1 MHAFSR
7 WMALATL
14 LSGLAAHADKND
26 LRIVDLGA
34 PESRWQETYDPT
46 AHSKFKAFARTIAA
60 SLTSVNLMPP
70 ETLGHAAFNISAELS
85 VVSLPSRES
94 VFIPMEGGQPSTVL
108 VPSFH
113 VRKGLPFSV
122 ELGGRVGWVERS
134 RMMAATGELKWAV
147 NEGFTYLPDIGVRGH
162 VTKLMGVQNLS
173 LTSVGLDAGI
183 GKQFPL
189 GGMVTLTPYG
199 GLDFNFVRAISPRMF
214 FAPNACLTP
223 EQGQE
228 RDGPT
233 PTPENWR
240 RPLCPSEGDPRTLV
254 ENAYYYKRLKFQDN
268 MTQRI
273 YGGARF
279 IGGVLQLGAEIS
291 FTRLGSAPVA
301 DDSKETRGLPTV
313 VTFNTSLGLD
323 F

>member
-1 MHAFSR
+1 
-7 WMALATL
+7 MALATL
-14 LSGLAAHADKND
+14 LSGVAAHADKND
-26 LRIVDLGA
+26 LRLTLLGNPDQGEVGA
-34 PESRWQETYDPT
+34 TGRASSDFQ
-46 AHSKFKAFARTIAA
+46 AFARAMAA

-70 ETLGHAAFNISAELS
+70 ETLGHAAFNVNAELS
-85 VVSLPSRES
+85 VVSLPGSDS
-94 VFIPMEGGQPSTVL
+94 VLIPMEGGQPSTVL

-113 VRKGLPFSV
+113 IRKGLPFSV

-134 RMMAATGELKWAV
+134 RMVAATGEVKWAV

-162 VTKLMGVQNLS
+162 VTKLMGAQHLS
-173 LTSVGLDAGI
+173 LTSAGLDAGI

-199 GLDFNFVRAISPRMF
+199 GLDFTFVSAKSATLDFQPDRSYRSTVD
-214 FAPNACLTP
+214 N
-223 EQGQE
+223 
-228 RDGPT
+228 GPAAAL
-233 PTPENWR
+233 ENT
-240 RPLCPSEGDPRTLV
+240 S
-254 ENAYYYKRLKFQDN
+254 AFSRLHFSDN

-279 IGGVLQLGAEIS
+279 IGGVLQLCAELS

-301 DDSKETRGLPTV
+301 DGFEETRGLPTV

>member
-7 WMALATL
+7 WMALVTL
-14 LSGLAAHADKND
+14 LSGVAAHADKND
-26 LRIVDLGA
+26 LRMAQLGNPNPGGLNA
-34 PESRWQETYDPT
+34 SAT
-46 AHSKFKAFARTIAA
+46 ANSDFQSFARAMSA
-60 SLTSVNLMPP
+60 SITSVNLMPP
-70 ETLGHAAFNISAELS
+70 ETLGHAAFNVNAELA
-85 VVSLPSRES
+85 VVSVPSSIKFPTES
-94 VFIPMEGGQPSTVL
+94 TQPSTML

-122 ELGGRVGWVERS
+122 ELGGRVGWVEKS
-134 RMMAATGELKWAV
+134 RMVAATGEAKWAV

-162 VTKLMGVQNLS
+162 VTKLMGAQDLS
-173 LTSVGLDAGI
+173 LTAVGLDAGI

-199 GLDFNFVRAISPRMF
+199 GLDFTFVSAKTSMLDFQPDRP
-214 FAPNACLTP
+214 PNASL
-223 EQGQE
+223 GNNSL
-228 RDGPT
+228 DAF
-233 PTPENWR
+233 ENTG
-240 RPLCPSEGDPRTLV
+240 SFG
-254 ENAYYYKRLKFQDN
+254 RLHFHDN

-279 IGGVLQLGAEIS
+279 IGGVLTLGAEIS

-301 DDSKETRGLPTV
+301 DGSTETRGLPTV